1 MELEINDSSINSFI
15 IEGLSRET
23 PLIDIFVLLIKQLKG
38 IKKITISH
46 DPINYNSSDCQCQV
60 DFLNHEYLSMAKST
74 LKSPNLL
81 NNLFNESDKKIKIKE
96 CKKLRNNLID
106 ETINKTTAL
115 MFENVQIDH
124 TNILEFIYRLKE
136 YINNNNINND
146 DGDNDNDN
154 SHYKIS
160 KIRQY
165 NNRLLILFDYVPN
178 CIKKLVRKGENEYS
192 QEEIPYYNYNGK
204 NIPIIPKMKPI
215 ANIGKYK
222 ERNVKISV
230 HCLNEEDKEQILKI
244 FENLSEKNENIN
256 MESSEIEEMAQKAYN
271 NVVSREK
278 NLKEEKMKKNSMMK
292 KREREK
298 EKNNEREKDKERS
311 RDKERNRERDKDRK
325 KDKDRERKRDKDR
338 EYDKRNQKER
348 DDNSHERKMDNLNNN
363 ININNN
369 VIRDDKSNGNN
380 NMMNN
385 NNINNINGL
394 NINEKD
400 LNQVASLFSNAN
412 AMNIVKY
419 LLENNMFNNI
429 SNNSN
434 NNNNNSINNNSNII
448 PKKDNYNENFN
459 NMYNQNNLNNMNNQ
473 QLMNLLQ
480 SQGNMMNKQ
489 NNQQQRMN
497 NMYGNNMGNNFQNMM
512 NLNNM
517 MNMDNNMLNAN
528 FYNNQRQFSFPMNE
542 QFMNQFAGYNKRK
555 DNNK

>member
-60 DFLNHEYLSMAKST
+60 DFLNHEYLLMAKST

-96 CKKLRNNLID
+96 CKKMRNNLID

-124 TNILEFIYRLKE
+124 TNILEFIFRLKE

-146 DGDNDNDN
+146 NENDKDNF
-154 SHYKIS
+154 HYKIS

-165 NNRLLILFDYVPN
+165 NNRLLIIFDYVPN
-178 CIKKLVRKGENEYS
+178 SIKKLIRKGENEYS

-230 HCLNEEDKEQILKI
+230 HCLNEVDKEQILKI
-244 FENLSEKNENIN
+244 FENLSEKDGNIN
-256 MESSEIEEMAQKAYN
+256 MENSDIEEMAQKAYN
-271 NVVSREK
+271 NLISREK

-325 KDKDRERKRDKDR
+325 KEKDRERKRDKER

-363 ININNN
+363 INNN
-369 VIRDDKSNGNN
+369 ILRDDKSNANN

-400 LNQVASLFSNAN
+400 LNQVASLFSNTN
-412 AMNIVKY
+412 AMNLVKY
-419 LLENNMFNNI
+419 LLENKMFNNI

-434 NNNNNSINNNSNII
+434 NNNNNNMNNNSNII
-448 PKKDNYNENFN
+448 PKKDNFNENFN

-480 SQGNMMNKQ
+480 SQGNIMNKQ

-497 NMYGNNMGNNFQNMM
+497 NMYGNNMGNNFQNIM

-528 FYNNQRQFSFPMNE
+528 FYNNQRQFPFPMNE
-542 QFMNQFAGYNKRK
+542 QFMNQFGGYNKRK

>member
-146 DGDNDNDN
+146 DGDNDN

-278 NLKEEKMKKNSMMK
+278 NLKEEKMKKNTMMK

-325 KDKDRERKRDKDR
+325 KDKDRERKRDKER
-338 EYDKRNQKER
+338 EYDKRSQKER

-380 NMMNN
+380 NMMNNN

-528 FYNNQRQFSFPMNE
+528 FYNNQRQFPFPMNE